1 MSVKKAKEN
10 QARAVEKKPPK
21 EDDYSWQGWS
31 TPTAEQAW
39 LSMLKSLPLLTEEEE
54 TELGKVLLE
63 GDEQA
68 KKEAKE
74 KMFKGNLRLVAWVAR
89 RYREFGVPLIDLIQ
103 EGNMA
108 LVRVIENFDW
118 RLGRFA
124 SYAFPTVNHAI
135 MDAVAKHRESIHV
148 PHDVMQLYHAI
159 NRLGSRGDPK
169 VLAELLEVSLTQVR
183 DALSVQPPPLSLDE
197 RFMDGTTR
205 GDWLAADTP
214 DPCDIVCNKEQDDL
228 LTAALEALPSREA
241 LVLTLRFG
249 LLDEDEHTLGE
260 VAKLL
265 NLSPERVR
273 QLETR
278 AMRSVRTAMKG
289 A

>member
-1 MSVKKAKEN
+1 
-10 QARAVEKKPPK
+10 
-21 EDDYSWQGWS
+21 
-31 TPTAEQAW
+31 
-39 LSMLKSLPLLTEEEE
+39 MLKSLPLLTQEEE
-54 TELGKVLLE
+54 TELGKVMLE

-68 KKEAKE
+68 KVEAKE
-74 KMFKGNLRLVAWVAR
+74 KLFKGNLRLVAWVAR

-108 LVRVIENFDW
+108 LVQIIENFDW

-124 SYAFPTVNHAI
+124 AYAFPTINYAI
-135 MDAVAKHRESIHV
+135 MDAVAKHRNSMNV
-148 PHDVMQLYHAI
+148 PRDVMQLYYAI

-169 VLAELLEVSLTQVR
+169 ALAELLEVSLTQVR
-183 DALSVQPPPLSLDE
+183 EALSVQPPPLSLDE
-197 RFMDGTTR
+197 KLMDGTTR

-214 DPCDIVCNKEQDDL
+214 DPCDIVCENEEREK

-249 LLDEDEHTLGE
+249 LGDEDEHTLAE

-273 QLETR
+273 QLEGK
-278 AMRSVRTAMKG
+278 AMRSVKDAMVRG
-289 A
+289 HD